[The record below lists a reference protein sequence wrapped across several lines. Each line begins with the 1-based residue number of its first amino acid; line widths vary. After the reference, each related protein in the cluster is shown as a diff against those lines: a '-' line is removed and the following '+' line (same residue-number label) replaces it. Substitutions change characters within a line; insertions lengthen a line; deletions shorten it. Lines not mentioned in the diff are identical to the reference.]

1 MKYLSFVSK
10 ETKKEKKMKNII
22 CEKLGIEYPILQGPM
37 AWASGSELA
46 AAVSNAGGLG
56 IMGIGFAPPEVF
68 AAEIQKV
75 KTLTSKPYGCNLIT
89 AVPYS
94 NELLEIIL
102 KENVPVVELEGPST
116 LPDVLSAYADKLR
129 AAGIII
135 IGKASNVEEA
145 LVYEKV
151 GVDFISVKGADGG
164 GHIYGFTGTFSLI
177 PQVVDAVSVPIINS
191 SGVAD
196 GRGIAA
202 SFMLGASGVE
212 IGSRFLLAHECHVH
226 EHYKNAIIKAN
237 EGDTVLTGVSVH
249 DAVRGLS
256 NNLSEKVLEAEKQ
269 HSQEDALTIIQ
280 KLCSGS
286 LRKAAMDGE
295 IENEGTVVVGQNVGM
310 LTQKQ
315 DAKEIMQELIQD
327 YTSMLQNA
335 ISYTK

>member
-1 MKYLSFVSK
+1 
-10 ETKKEKKMKNII
+10 MKNII
-22 CEKLGIEYPILQGPM
+22 CKKLGIEYPILQGPM
-37 AWASGSELA
+37 AWASGSDLA

-68 AAEIQKV
+68 LAEIKKV
-75 KTLTSKPYGCNLIT
+75 KTLTSKPFGCNLIT

-94 NELLEIIL
+94 EELLQIIL

-116 LPDVLSAYADKLR
+116 LPDILSAYASKLR

-135 IGKASNVEEA
+135 IGKASTVEEA

-177 PQVVDAVSVPIINS
+177 PQVVDAVKVPIINS
-191 SGVAD
+191 SGIAD

-202 SFMLGASGVE
+202 SFMLGAVGVE

-226 EHYKNAIIKAN
+226 ENYKNAVIKAT
-237 EGDTVLTGVSVH
+237 EGDTVLTGVAVN
-249 DAVRGLS
+249 DAVRGLANS
-256 NNLSEKVLEAEKQ
+256 LSEKVLAAEKQ
-269 HSQEDALTIIQ
+269 YKKEDAAKIIQ
-280 KLCSGS
+280 ELCSGS
-286 LRKAAMDGE
+286 LRKAAIDGE
-295 IENEGTVVVGQNVGM
+295 IEKEGTVVVGQNVGM

-315 DAKEIMQELIQD
+315 GAKEIMEELIRD
-327 YTSMLQNA
+327 YTSMLLNA
-335 ISYTK
+335 VQFAK